1 MTCMCIDRKFRN
13 VDFVLIV
20 FKEGVII
27 DHYHF
32 QGKYLFKSYLLC
44 IGEFDTY
51 FDVFGVYLMLI

>member
-13 VDFVLIV
+13 VFIV

-32 QGKYLFKSYLLC
+32 QGKYLLNHIYYALVS
-44 IGEFDTY
+44 FDTY
-51 FDVFGVYLMLI
+51 FDMFWVYLMLR

>member
-13 VDFVLIV
+13 VFIV

-27 DHYHF
+27 DHYHL

-44 IGEFDTY
+44 IGEF
-51 FDVFGVYLMLI
+51 